1 MKIFKSI
8 NACRVSNKKDLVTL
22 FKFPNFYLTGI
33 FPKQK
38 QKILKTP
45 FEVVFSKSSKLLQLK
60 HNYDQKFLYGKNYGY
75 RSGLNPVMVKHL
87 KEKYFILKKKLDLK
101 KEDKFLDIGSNDS
114 TFLNFS
120 KCKKYGV
127 DPSIKK
133 FLGYYD
139 KNTNY
144 YIDTFENAFLKV
156 KEVKFK
162 LITSI
167 AMFYDLPD
175 PLSFLNKIKLILS
188 DNGMYHI
195 EVANVLSFIDN
206 FSYDTFCHEHF
217 EFYSLSSLNFL
228 IKKSKLKIKDF
239 GYNDINGGSI
249 WLDIVQNDSKFKCN
263 TIKINRF
270 INYEKKRG
278 LHKASTYKKYF
289 EKVKSHSKKLN
300 NLLLELKNKNKKIV
314 GIGASTKGN
323 VLLQFCKIG
332 NKQIDYIYDVNSFK
346 FGKYTPGTNIQ
357 IKNEAKMN
365 LSKYDYILIL
375 IWHFNK
381 FIINKIRK
389 KNKKIKI
396 ITPFPRIKIF

>member
-8 NACRVSNKKDLVTL
+8 NACRVSNKKDLVTV

-75 RSGLNPVMVKHL
+75 RSGLNPIMTKHL
-87 KEKYFILKKKLDLK
+87 RDKYFILKKKLVLK
-101 KEDKFLDIGSNDS
+101 KKDKILDIGSNDS

-133 FLGYYD
+133 FLKYYKKD
-139 KNTNY
+139 TNY
-144 YIDTFENAFLKV
+144 YIDTFENAFV
-156 KEVKFK
+156 KLREEKFK

-175 PLSFLNKIKLILS
+175 PLSFLKKIKSILS
-188 DNGMYHI
+188 DDGIYHI
-195 EVANVLSFIDN
+195 EVANVLSFMDN

-228 IKKSKLKIKDF
+228 IEKSKLKIKDF

-249 WLDIVQNDSKFKCN
+249 WLDIIQDDSKFKCN
-263 TIKINRF
+263 TIKINRI

-278 LHKASTYKKYF
+278 LHKASTFKKFF
-289 EKVKSHSKKLN
+289 ERVSKHSRKLN
-300 NLLLELKNKNKKIV
+300 NLLLELKNKNKKIA
-314 GIGASTKGN
+314 GLGASTKGN

-332 NKQIDYIYDVNSFK
+332 NKQIDNIYDVNPFK
-346 FGKYTPGTNIQ
+346 FGKYTPGTDIQ
-357 IKNEAKMN
+357 IKDEKKMN
-365 LSKYDYILIL
+365 LNDYDYVFVL

-381 FIINKIRK
+381 FIVNKIK
-389 KNKKIKI
+389 KHNKNIKI
-396 ITPFPRIKIF
+396 ITPFPKIKIL

>member
-8 NACRVSNKKDLVTL
+8 NACRVSNKKDLVTV

-60 HNYDQKFLYGKNYGY
+60 HNYNQKFLYGKNYGY
-75 RSGLNPVMVKHL
+75 RSGLNPIMTKHL
-87 KEKYFILKKKLDLK
+87 RDKYFILKKKLVLK
-101 KEDKFLDIGSNDS
+101 KKDKILDIGSNDS

-133 FLGYYD
+133 FLKYYKKD
-139 KNTNY
+139 TNY
-144 YIDTFENAFLKV
+144 YIDTFENAFV
-156 KEVKFK
+156 KLREEKFK

-175 PLSFLNKIKLILS
+175 PLSFLKKIKSILS
-188 DNGMYHI
+188 DDGIYHI
-195 EVANVLSFIDN
+195 EVANVLSFMDN

-228 IKKSKLKIKDF
+228 IEKSKLKIKDF

-249 WLDIVQNDSKFKCN
+249 WLDIIQDDSKFKCN
-263 TIKINRF
+263 TIKINRI

-278 LHKASTYKKYF
+278 LHKASTFKKFF
-289 EKVKSHSKKLN
+289 EKVSKHSRKLN
-300 NLLLELKNKNKKIV
+300 NLLLELKNKNKKIA
-314 GIGASTKGN
+314 GLGASTKGN

-332 NKQIDYIYDVNSFK
+332 NKQIDNIYDVNPFK
-346 FGKYTPGTNIQ
+346 FGKYTPGTDIQ
-357 IKNEAKMN
+357 IKDEKKMN
-365 LSKYDYILIL
+365 LNDYDYVFVL

-381 FIINKIRK
+381 FIVNKIK
-389 KNKKIKI
+389 KHNKNIKI
-396 ITPFPRIKIF
+396 ITPFPKIKIL

>member
-8 NACRVSNKKDLVTL
+8 NRCRASNKKDLITV

-33 FPKQK
+33 FPKK
-38 QKILKTP
+38 NQKIYKTP

-60 HNYDQKFLYGKNYGY
+60 HNYNQKFLYGKNYGY
-75 RSGLNPVMVKHL
+75 RSGLNPVMIKHL

-101 KEDKFLDIGSNDS
+101 KKDKFLDIGSNDS

-120 KCKKYGV
+120 ECKKYGV
-127 DPSIKK
+127 DPSMEKYLSYYKK
-133 FLGYYD
+133 D
-139 KNTNY
+139 TDT
-144 YIDTFENAFLKV
+144 YINTFEKAFRKLKG
-156 KEVKFK
+156 KKFK
-162 LITSI
+162 LITSV

-188 DNGMYHI
+188 KDGIFHV

-217 EFYSLSSLNFL
+217 EFYSLSSLEFL
-228 IKKSKLKIKDF
+228 VKKSNLRIKDF
-239 GYNDINGGSI
+239 GFNNINGGSI
-249 WLDIVQNDSKFKCN
+249 WLDIVQDNSKFRSKEK
-263 TIKINRF
+263 KIAKF

-278 LHKASTYKKYF
+278 LHKVSTYKQYF
-289 EKVKSHSKKLN
+289 QDVYKHSKKLN
-300 NLLLELKNKNKKIV
+300 NLLLNLKENNKKIA
-314 GIGASTKGN
+314 GLGASTKGN
-323 VLLQFCKIG
+323 VLLQFCNIG

-346 FGKYTPGTNIQ
+346 FGKYTPGTNIE
-357 IKNEAKMN
+357 IKDESKMN
-365 LSKYDYILIL
+365 LNNYDYILIL

-381 FIINKIRK
+381 FIIKKIRE

-396 ITPFPRIKIF
+396 ITPFPKIQIF

>member
-8 NACRVSNKKDLVTL
+8 NACRVSNKKDLVTV

-75 RSGLNPVMVKHL
+75 RSGLNPIMIKHL
-87 KEKYFILKKKLDLK
+87 RDKYFILKKKLVLK
-101 KEDKFLDIGSNDS
+101 KKDKILDIGSNDS

-133 FLGYYD
+133 FLKYYKKD
-139 KNTNY
+139 TNY
-144 YIDTFENAFLKV
+144 YIDTFENAFV
-156 KEVKFK
+156 KLREEKFK

-175 PLSFLNKIKLILS
+175 PLSFLKKIKSILS
-188 DNGMYHI
+188 DDGIYHI
-195 EVANVLSFIDN
+195 EVANVLSFMDN

-228 IKKSKLKIKDF
+228 IEKSKLKIKDF

-249 WLDIVQNDSKFKCN
+249 WLDIIQDDSKFKCN
-263 TIKINRF
+263 TIKINRI

-278 LHKASTYKKYF
+278 LHKASTFKKFF
-289 EKVKSHSKKLN
+289 ERVSKHSRKLN
-300 NLLLELKNKNKKIV
+300 NLLLELKNKNKKIA
-314 GIGASTKGN
+314 GLGASTKGN
-323 VLLQFCKIG
+323 ALLQFCKIG
-332 NKQIDYIYDVNSFK
+332 NKQIDNIYDVNPFK
-346 FGKYTPGTNIQ
+346 FGKYTPGTHIQ
-357 IKNEAKMN
+357 IKDEKKMN
-365 LSKYDYILIL
+365 LNDYDYVFVL

-381 FIINKIRK
+381 FIVNKIKRHN
-389 KNKKIKI
+389 KNIKI
-396 ITPFPRIKIF
+396 ITPFPKIKIL